1 MFPLLSVEVI
11 ALASNVKLSTSK
23 LVNPFIS
30 VLVAPSATA
39 SDPIVIELLANDTA
53 PLDTL
58 KSPPKEAIPLLEEEA
73 SSPEIV
79 RVSVPLTT
87 ASIPSP
93 AVTVRVSPPEIV
105 SELDPSVSVNEVDI
119 EPVLA
124 AVIRPL
130 ASTVIIGIAVVLP

>member
-39 SDPIVIELLANDTA
+39 SDPIVIELLAKDTA

-58 KSPPKEAIPLLEEEA
+58 KSPPKEATPLLDEVA
-73 SSPEIV
+73 SSAEIV
-79 RVSVPLTT
+79 RVSVEPTT

-93 AVTVRVSPPEIV
+93 AVTVRVLPPAIV